1 MMKELPENG
10 VLLTHY
16 HAHSAVIEGISTFQA
31 TGLGQNVNS
40 PLYQQMIQTMKNVIK
55 EGHNMYAFKHPVL
68 ESERDFQI
76 ELITENSFVLKNYS
90 DNFCTL
96 IIDESG
102 TKESDP
108 VCLEEWEQ
116 TMHWLL

>member
-1 MMKELPENG
+1 MIEEVPKDG
-10 VLLTHY
+10 ILLTHY
-16 HAHSAVIEGISTFQA
+16 HSHSAVIEGIPTFSA
-31 TGLGQNVNS
+31 TELGQSVDS
-40 PLYQQMIQTMKNVIK
+40 PKYQEMIQTMKDVIN
-55 EGHNMYAFKHPVL
+55 EGTDMYAFKHPVL

-76 ELITENSFVLKNYS
+76 ELTTENSFILKNYS
-90 DNFCTL
+90 DNFCAL

-108 VCLEEWEQ
+108 VCLEEWKQ